1 MGGNLRKAGFYN
13 TAPDLLNLDKGDLVY
28 DIDFRSIYATV
39 LEDWLEVDAGLVLG
53 KSFPRLELI

>member
-28 DIDFRSIYATV
+28 NIDFRSIYATV